1 MTLALIVLGVAL
13 AISGVAAFYSIV
25 GLMAIFSASAL
36 SIAVMGS
43 VLEVGKLATA
53 SWLYQNWKKVPRFLK
68 YYLTGAVVILM
79 FITSMGIF
87 GYLSKSHIDAG
98 TGTSELYV
106 KLERL
111 ESNIES
117 ERKSISRAEGQ
128 LEKLDFALERYIELN
143 AVSKGLR
150 KRDEQKPQ
158 RDALSQTV
166 NESQDKI
173 DIYLDERAEIQLKIK
188 SFEVEVGPLK
198 YISALLFGENESVNY
213 LDKAVRY
220 VIILLIFV
228 FDPLAV
234 LMLIAANM
242 SLKEEKNKRKRRERK
257 NQPKNAMTT
266 KVSEDENTG
275 MRRVVKEKNGVQIE
289 YYE

>member
-13 AISGVAAFYSIV
+13 AISAVAAFYSIV

-111 ESNIES
+111 DSNIES

-150 KRDEQKPQ
+150 KRDEQKPE

-266 KVSEDENTG
+266 KVSEDQNTG
-275 MRRVVKEKNGVQIE
+275 MRKVVKEKNGVQIE

>member
-43 VLEVGKLATA
+43 VLEVGKLAAA

-111 ESNIES
+111 DSNIES

-128 LEKLDFALERYIELN
+128 LDKLDFALERYIELN

-150 KRDEQKPQ
+150 KRDEQKPE
-158 RDALSQTV
+158 RDTLAQTV
-166 NESQDKI
+166 DESQDKI

-198 YISALLFGENESVNY
+198 YISALLFGESDSVNY

-257 NQPKNAMTT
+257 SQPKDAMTT

>member
-1 MTLALIVLGVAL
+1 MILALIVLGVAL

-111 ESNIES
+111 DSNIES

-150 KRDEQKPQ
+150 KRDEQKPE

-257 NQPKNAMTT
+257 SQPKNAMTT

-275 MRRVVKEKNGVQIE
+275 MRKVVKEKNGVQIE

>member
-150 KRDEQKPQ
+150 KRDEQKPE

-198 YISALLFGENESVNY
+198 YISALLFGESDSVNY

-234 LMLIAANM
+234 LMLIAANI
-242 SLKEEKNKRKRRERK
+242 SLKEEQQKRKRKERK
-257 NQPKNAMTT
+257 SQPKNAMTT

>member
-79 FITSMGIF
+79 LITSMGIF

-111 ESNIES
+111 DSNIES

-150 KRDEQKPQ
+150 KRDEQKPE
-158 RDALSQTV
+158 RDALAQTV
-166 NESQDKI
+166 DDSQDKI

-266 KVSEDENTG
+266 KVSEDQNTG
-275 MRRVVKEKNGVQIE
+275 MRKVVKEKNGVQIE

>member
-150 KRDEQKPQ
+150 KRDEQKPE
-158 RDALSQTV
+158 RDKLAQTV
-166 NESQDKI
+166 DESQDKI

-275 MRRVVKEKNGVQIE
+275 MRKVVKEKNGVQIE

>member
-111 ESNIES
+111 DSNIES

-150 KRDEQKPQ
+150 KRDEQKPE

-242 SLKEEKNKRKRRERK
+242 SLKEEQQKRKRKERK
-257 NQPKNAMTT
+257 SQPKNAMTT

-275 MRRVVKEKNGVQIE
+275 MRKVVKEKNGVQIE

>member
-111 ESNIES
+111 DSNIES

-150 KRDEQKPQ
+150 KRDEQKPE
-158 RDALSQTV
+158 RDKLSQIV

-257 NQPKNAMTT
+257 SQPKNAMTT

-275 MRRVVKEKNGVQIE
+275 MRKVVKEKNGVQIE

>member
-25 GLMAIFSASAL
+25 GLMAIFSASSV

-111 ESNIES
+111 DSNIES

-150 KRDEQKPQ
+150 KRDEQKPE

-257 NQPKNAMTT
+257 SQPKNAMTT
-266 KVSEDENTG
+266 KVSEDQNTG
-275 MRRVVKEKNGVQIE
+275 MRKVVKEKNGVQIE

>member
-150 KRDEQKPQ
+150 KRDEQKPE

-198 YISALLFGENESVNY
+198 YISALLFGENESVND

-275 MRRVVKEKNGVQIE
+275 MRKVVKEKNGVQIE

>member
-36 SIAVMGS
+36 SISVMGS

-150 KRDEQKPQ
+150 KRDEQKPE

-266 KVSEDENTG
+266 KVSEDQNTG
-275 MRRVVKEKNGVQIE
+275 MRKVVKEKNGVQIE

>member
-25 GLMAIFSASAL
+25 GLMAIFYASAL

-128 LEKLDFALERYIELN
+128 LDKLDFALERYIELN

-150 KRDEQKPQ
+150 KRDEQKPE
-158 RDALSQTV
+158 RDKLAQTV
-166 NESQDKI
+166 DESQDKI

-198 YISALLFGENESVNY
+198 YISALLFGESDSVNY

-234 LMLIAANM
+234 LMLIAANI
-242 SLKEEKNKRKRRERK
+242 SLKEEQQKRKRKERK
-257 NQPKNAMTT
+257 SQPKNAMTT

-275 MRRVVKEKNGVQIE
+275 MRRVDKEKNGVQIE

>member
-111 ESNIES
+111 DSNIES

-150 KRDEQKPQ
+150 KRDEQKPE
-158 RDALSQTV
+158 RDKLAQTV
-166 NESQDKI
+166 DESQDKI

-266 KVSEDENTG
+266 KVSEDQNTG
-275 MRRVVKEKNGVQIE
+275 MRKVVKEKNGVQIE

>member
-111 ESNIES
+111 DSNIES

-150 KRDEQKPQ
+150 KRDEQKPE

-166 NESQDKI
+166 DESQDKI

-275 MRRVVKEKNGVQIE
+275 MRKVVKEKNGVQIE

>member
-111 ESNIES
+111 DSNIES

-150 KRDEQKPQ
+150 KRDEQKPE

-166 NESQDKI
+166 DESQDKI

-242 SLKEEKNKRKRRERK
+242 SLKEEKNKRKRQERK

-275 MRRVVKEKNGVQIE
+275 MRKVVKEKNGVQIE

>member
-111 ESNIES
+111 DSNIES

-150 KRDEQKPQ
+150 KRDEQKPE

-173 DIYLDERAEIQLKIK
+173 DIYLEERAEKQLKIK

-275 MRRVVKEKNGVQIE
+275 MRKVVKEKNGVQIE

>member
-111 ESNIES
+111 DSNIES

-150 KRDEQKPQ
+150 KRDEQKPE
-158 RDALSQTV
+158 RDALAQTV
-166 NESQDKI
+166 DDSQDKI

-275 MRRVVKEKNGVQIE
+275 MRKVVKEKNGVQIE

>member
-111 ESNIES
+111 DSNIES

-150 KRDEQKPQ
+150 KRDEQKPE
-158 RDALSQTV
+158 RDKLSQIV

-173 DIYLDERAEIQLKIK
+173 DIYLDERADIQLKIK

-198 YISALLFGENESVNY
+198 YISALLFGESDSVNY

-234 LMLIAANM
+234 LMLIAANI
-242 SLKEEKNKRKRRERK
+242 SLKEEQQKRKRKERK
-257 NQPKNAMTT
+257 SQPKNAMTT

>member
-150 KRDEQKPQ
+150 KRDEQKPE

-266 KVSEDENTG
+266 KVSEDGNTG
-275 MRRVVKEKNGVQIE
+275 MRKVVKEKNGVQIE

>member
-111 ESNIES
+111 DSNIES

-150 KRDEQKPQ
+150 KRDEQKPE
-158 RDALSQTV
+158 RDKLAQTV
-166 NESQDKI
+166 DESQDKI
-173 DIYLDERAEIQLKIK
+173 DIYLDERAEIQLQIK

-198 YISALLFGENESVNY
+198 YISALLFGESDSVNY

-242 SLKEEKNKRKRRERK
+242 SLKEEKNKRKRQERK

-266 KVSEDENTG
+266 KVSEDQNTG
-275 MRRVVKEKNGVQIE
+275 MRKVVKEKNGVQIE

>member
-25 GLMAIFSASAL
+25 GLMAIFSASSS
-36 SIAVMGS
+36 SIAIMGT

-53 SWLYQNWKKVPRFLK
+53 SWLYQNWKKIPKLLK
-68 YYLTGAVVILM
+68 YYLTSAVIILM

-111 ESNIES
+111 DSNIES

-128 LEKLDFALERYIELN
+128 LDKLDFALERYIELN

-150 KRDEQKPQ
+150 KRDEQKPE
-158 RDALSQTV
+158 RDKLSQIV
-166 NESQDKI
+166 DDSQDKI
-173 DIYLDERAEIQLKIK
+173 DIYLDERAEIQLQIK

-198 YISALLFGENESVNY
+198 YISALIFGESDSVNY

-234 LMLIAANM
+234 LMLIAANI
-242 SLKEEKNKRKRRERK
+242 SLKEEQQKRKRKERK

>member
-1 MTLALIVLGVAL
+1 MILALIVLGVAL

-150 KRDEQKPQ
+150 KRDEQKPE

-242 SLKEEKNKRKRRERK
+242 SLKEEKNKRKRQERK

-275 MRRVVKEKNGVQIE
+275 MRKVVKEKNGVQIE

>member
-150 KRDEQKPQ
+150 KRDEQKPE

-242 SLKEEKNKRKRRERK
+242 SLKEEQQKRKRKERK
-257 NQPKNAMTT
+257 SQPKNAMTT

-275 MRRVVKEKNGVQIE
+275 MRKVVKEKNGVQIE

>member
-111 ESNIES
+111 DSNIES

-150 KRDEQKPQ
+150 KRDEQKPE
-158 RDALSQTV
+158 RDKLAQTV
-166 NESQDKI
+166 DESQDKT
-173 DIYLDERAEIQLKIK
+173 DIYLDERAEIQLQIK

-242 SLKEEKNKRKRRERK
+242 SLKEEKNKRKRQERK

-266 KVSEDENTG
+266 KVSEDQNTG
-275 MRRVVKEKNGVQIE
+275 MRKVVKEKNGVQIE

>member
-128 LEKLDFALERYIELN
+128 LDKLDFALERYIELN

-150 KRDEQKPQ
+150 KRDEQKPE
-158 RDALSQTV
+158 RDTLAQTV
-166 NESQDKI
+166 DESQDKI

-198 YISALLFGENESVNY
+198 YISALLFGESDSVNY

-257 NQPKNAMTT
+257 SQPKDAMTT

>member
-150 KRDEQKPQ
+150 KRDEQKPE

-166 NESQDKI
+166 DESQDKI

-198 YISALLFGENESVNY
+198 YISALLFGESDSVNY

-257 NQPKNAMTT
+257 SQPKDAMTT

>member
-111 ESNIES
+111 DSNIES

-150 KRDEQKPQ
+150 KRDEQKPE
-158 RDALSQTV
+158 RDKLSQIV

-173 DIYLDERAEIQLKIK
+173 DVYLDERADIQLKIK

-242 SLKEEKNKRKRRERK
+242 SLKEEKNKRKRQERK

-275 MRRVVKEKNGVQIE
+275 MRKVVKEKNGVQIE

>member
-111 ESNIES
+111 DSNIES

-150 KRDEQKPQ
+150 KRDEQKPE
-158 RDALSQTV
+158 RDALAQTV
-166 NESQDKI
+166 DDSQDKI
-173 DIYLDERAEIQLKIK
+173 DIYLDDRAEIQLKIK

-266 KVSEDENTG
+266 KVSEDQNTG
-275 MRRVVKEKNGVQIE
+275 MRKVVKEKNGVQIE

>member
-111 ESNIES
+111 DSNIES

-150 KRDEQKPQ
+150 KRDEQKPE

-198 YISALLFGENESVNY
+198 YISALLFGESDSVNY

-275 MRRVVKEKNGVQIE
+275 MRKVVKEKNGVQIE

>member
-111 ESNIES
+111 DSNIES

-150 KRDEQKPQ
+150 KRDEQKPE

-242 SLKEEKNKRKRRERK
+242 SLKEEKNKRKRQERK

-275 MRRVVKEKNGVQIE
+275 MRRVVKEKRQF
-289 YYE
+289 

>member
-1 MTLALIVLGVAL
+1 MILALIVLGVAL

-53 SWLYQNWKKVPRFLK
+53 SWVYQNWKKVPRFLK

-150 KRDEQKPQ
+150 KRDEQKPE

-266 KVSEDENTG
+266 KVSEDQNTG
-275 MRRVVKEKNGVQIE
+275 MRKVVKEKNGVQIE

>member
-25 GLMAIFSASAL
+25 GLMAIFSASSV

-111 ESNIES
+111 DSNIES

-150 KRDEQKPQ
+150 KREEQKPE
-158 RDALSQTV
+158 RDTLSQTV

-266 KVSEDENTG
+266 KVSEDQNTG
-275 MRRVVKEKNGVQIE
+275 MRKVVKEKNGVQIE

>member
-25 GLMAIFSASAL
+25 GLMAIFSASAS

-111 ESNIES
+111 DSNIES

-150 KRDEQKPQ
+150 KRDEQKPE
-158 RDALSQTV
+158 RDKLAQTV
-166 NESQDKI
+166 DESQDKI

-242 SLKEEKNKRKRRERK
+242 SLKEEKNKRKRQERK

-266 KVSEDENTG
+266 KVSEDQNTG
-275 MRRVVKEKNGVQIE
+275 MRKVVKEKNGVQIE

>member
-25 GLMAIFSASAL
+25 GLMAIFSASSS
-36 SIAVMGS
+36 SIAIMGT

-53 SWLYQNWKKVPRFLK
+53 SWLYQNWKKIPKLLK
-68 YYLTGAVVILM
+68 YYLTSAVIILM

-111 ESNIES
+111 DSNIES

-128 LEKLDFALERYIELN
+128 LDKLDFALERYIELN

-150 KRDEQKPQ
+150 KRDEQKPE
-158 RDALSQTV
+158 RDKLSQTV
-166 NESQDKI
+166 DDSQDKI
-173 DIYLDERAEIQLKIK
+173 DIYLDERAEIQLQIK

-198 YISALLFGENESVNY
+198 YISALIFGESDSVNY

-234 LMLIAANM
+234 LMLIAANI
-242 SLKEEKNKRKRRERK
+242 SLKEEQQKRKRKERK

>member
-1 MTLALIVLGVAL
+1 MILALIVLGVAL

-150 KRDEQKPQ
+150 KRDEQKPE

-166 NESQDKI
+166 DESQDKI

-234 LMLIAANM
+234 LMLIAANI
-242 SLKEEKNKRKRRERK
+242 SLKEEQQKRKRKERK
-257 NQPKNAMTT
+257 SQPKNAMTT

>member
-128 LEKLDFALERYIELN
+128 LDKLDFALERYIELN

-150 KRDEQKPQ
+150 KRDEQKPE
-158 RDALSQTV
+158 RDKLAQTV
-166 NESQDKI
+166 DESQDKI

-198 YISALLFGENESVNY
+198 YISALLFGESDSVNY

-257 NQPKNAMTT
+257 SQPKDAMTT

>member
-111 ESNIES
+111 DSNIES

-150 KRDEQKPQ
+150 KREEQKPE
-158 RDALSQTV
+158 RDTLSQTV

-242 SLKEEKNKRKRRERK
+242 SLKEEKNKRKRQERK

-275 MRRVVKEKNGVQIE
+275 MRKVVKEKNGVQIE

>member
-25 GLMAIFSASAL
+25 GLMAIFSASSG

-53 SWLYQNWKKVPRFLK
+53 SWLYQNWKKIPKLLK

-150 KRDEQKPQ
+150 KRDEQKPE

-173 DIYLDERAEIQLKIK
+173 DIYLDERADIQLKIK

-198 YISALLFGENESVNY
+198 YISALIFGDDAIDY
-213 LDKAVRY
+213 LDSAVRY
-220 VIILLIFV
+220 VIIILIFV

-242 SLKEEKNKRKRRERK
+242 SLKEEQQKRKRKERK
-257 NQPKNAMTT
+257 SQPKNAMTT
-266 KVSEDENTG
+266 KVTEDHNTG
-275 MRRVVKEKNGVQIE
+275 MRKVVKEKNGVQIE

>member
-128 LEKLDFALERYIELN
+128 LDKLDFALERYIELN

-150 KRDEQKPQ
+150 KRDEQKPE
-158 RDALSQTV
+158 RDTLAQTV
-166 NESQDKI
+166 DESQDKI

-198 YISALLFGENESVNY
+198 YISALLFGESDSVNY